1 MKVAVV
7 VDSTSYLPE
16 HILDENNI
24 YTIPLNVVIGD
35 RVFKENEIDN
45 KWYYAEMAALDE
57 LPTTSQP
64 SIGDYI
70 LLIES
75 LYRDGYTDV
84 ISIHL
89 SVELSGTCQ
98 NARAAAASVDG
109 INVHVVDSEIAA
121 APLGF
126 MALYA
131 AQNIDEKPLE
141 ELIKDV
147 NEMKQKGNMNA
158 FFLVDTLTNLQK
170 GGRLSN
176 AQAFIGGLLKIKP
189 ILEFQDGK
197 IVAIEKIRTQKKA
210 MLKIEGMLQ
219 AEFDKH
225 EGKRL
230 TACLIHGNAPELG
243 VRYKN
248 ELEEKFPQVKFVLQE
263 FGPVV
268 GTHLGQGAIGIGFT
282 TYNVDTT
289 GL

>member
-16 HILDENNI
+16 HILAKYNI
-24 YTIPLNVVIGD
+24 YTIPLNVVVGD
-35 RVFKENEIDN
+35 RVFKESEINNE
-45 KWYYAEMAALDE
+45 WYYAEMAALDE

-70 LLIES
+70 LLIEA
-75 LYRDGYTDV
+75 LYREGFTDV

-89 SVELSGTCQ
+89 SAEISGTYQ
-98 NARAAAASVDG
+98 SAKAAAASVDG
-109 INVHVVDSEIAA
+109 INVHVIDSEIAA

-126 MALYA
+126 LALYA
-131 AQNIDEKPLE
+131 AQNINEKPLE
-141 ELIKDV
+141 ALINDV

-197 IVAIEKIRTQKKA
+197 IVAIEKIRTKKKA
-210 MLKIEGMLQ
+210 MLKIEEMLK
-219 AEFDKH
+219 AEFDKR
-225 EGKRL
+225 EGKKL

-243 VRYKN
+243 MSYKK
-248 ELEEKFPQVKFVLQE
+248 ELEEKFPEVKFILQE

-268 GTHLGQGAIGIGFT
+268 GTHLGQDALGIGFT
-282 TYNVDTT
+282 TYNLDTT
-289 GL
+289 GF

>member
-16 HILDENNI
+16 HILAEHNI

-35 RVFKENEIDN
+35 KIFKENEIDN
-45 KWYYAEMAALDE
+45 KWYYAEMASLDE

-70 LLIES
+70 LLLES

-84 ISIHL
+84 ISFHL
-89 SVELSGTCQ
+89 SAELSGTCQ

-109 INVHVVDSEIAA
+109 INVHVVDTEIAA

-126 MALYA
+126 IALYA
-131 AQNIDEKPLE
+131 AQNLDKKPLE
-141 ELIKDV
+141 ELLADV

-210 MLKIEGMLQ
+210 MLKIEAMLKN
-219 AEFDKH
+219 EFRKH
-225 EGKRL
+225 EGKEL
-230 TACLIHGNAPELG
+230 TACLIHANAEELG
-243 VRYKN
+243 KRYKT

-268 GTHLGQGAIGIGFT
+268 GTHLGEGALGIGFT
-282 TYNVDTT
+282 TYNIDTT

>member
-16 HILDENNI
+16 HILAEHNI

-35 RVFKENEIDN
+35 KIFKENEIDN
-45 KWYYAEMAALDE
+45 KWYYAEMASLDE

-70 LLIES
+70 LLLES

-84 ISIHL
+84 ISFHL
-89 SVELSGTCQ
+89 SAELSGTCQ

-109 INVHVVDSEIAA
+109 INVHVVDTEIAA

-126 MALYA
+126 IALYA
-131 AQNIDEKPLE
+131 AQNLDKKPLE
-141 ELIKDV
+141 ELLADV

-210 MLKIEGMLQ
+210 MLKIEAMLKN
-219 AEFDKH
+219 EFRKH
-225 EGKRL
+225 EGKEL
-230 TACLIHGNAPELG
+230 TACLIHANAEELG
-243 VRYKN
+243 KRYKT

-268 GTHLGQGAIGIGFT
+268 GTHLGEGALGIGFT

>member
-16 HILDENNI
+16 DVLTGHNI

-35 RVFKENEIDN
+35 KIYKENEIDN

-70 LLIES
+70 LLLES

-84 ISIHL
+84 ISFHL
-89 SVELSGTCQ
+89 SAELSGTCQ

-131 AQNIDEKPLE
+131 AQNIDKKPLE
-141 ELIKDV
+141 EILADADD
-147 NEMKQKGNMNA
+147 MKQKGNMNA

-210 MLKIEGMLQ
+210 MLKIEEMLQ
-219 AEFDKH
+219 AEFEKYADK
-225 EGKRL
+225 EL
-230 TACLIHGNAPELG
+230 TACLIHANAEELG
-243 VRYKN
+243 KRYKL

-268 GTHLGQGAIGIGFT
+268 GTHLGEGALGIGFT
-282 TYNVDTT
+282 TYNIDTT

>member
-16 HILDENNI
+16 DVLTGHNI

-35 RVFKENEIDN
+35 KIYKENEIDN

-70 LLIES
+70 LLLES

-84 ISIHL
+84 ISFHL
-89 SVELSGTCQ
+89 SAELSGTCQ

-131 AQNIDEKPLE
+131 AQNIDKKPLE
-141 ELIKDV
+141 EILADADD
-147 NEMKQKGNMNA
+147 MKQKGNMNA

-210 MLKIEGMLQ
+210 MLKIEEMLQ
-219 AEFDKH
+219 AEFEKHADK
-225 EGKRL
+225 EL
-230 TACLIHGNAPELG
+230 TACLIHANAEELG
-243 VRYKN
+243 KRYKL

-268 GTHLGQGAIGIGFT
+268 GTHLGEGALGIGFT
-282 TYNVDTT
+282 TYNIDTT

>member
-243 VRYKN
+243 MRYKN

>member
-225 EGKRL
+225 EGKIL

-243 VRYKN
+243 MRYKN

>member
-16 HILDENNI
+16 DVLTGHNI

-35 RVFKENEIDN
+35 KIYKENEIDN

-70 LLIES
+70 LLLES

-84 ISIHL
+84 ISFHL
-89 SVELSGTCQ
+89 SAELSGTCQ

-126 MALYA
+126 MALHA
-131 AQNIDEKPLE
+131 AQNIDKKPLE
-141 ELIKDV
+141 EILADADD
-147 NEMKQKGNMNA
+147 MKQKGNMNA

-210 MLKIEGMLQ
+210 MLKIEEMLQ
-219 AEFDKH
+219 AEFEKHADK
-225 EGKRL
+225 EL
-230 TACLIHGNAPELG
+230 TACLIHANAEELG
-243 VRYKN
+243 KRYKL

-268 GTHLGQGAIGIGFT
+268 GTHLGEGALGIGFT
-282 TYNVDTT
+282 TYNIDIT